1 MKRTLYTDGVEVDES
16 DLDNTENTK
25 IDEILLT
32 RTELGRFGVIEGL
45 SLTVL
50 NNTITV
56 NIGKASFPNGEIVE
70 IDTPLTNVVG
80 ASFDAGI
87 ASFFGLRLAEV
98 TSNPKPHEVD
108 PVTYDTR
115 AEGKVVGEF
124 FIAAEPTADS
134 KEIAKTNAI
143 NAQTIDGNY
152 ILLGELEGTG
162 TGFVIRR
169 NTQLPK
175 TKGGLQPL
183 VGEEAKSGEQLSR
196 LVEIYS
202 NDNNEEFPIHS
213 AQDDFH
219 RSLIGSGQPSPNNPH
234 GMTIEDLGGDKNSL
248 EHIEFEHTNGL
259 IGRDPTSGTNNWFD
273 SGTGSLAFS
282 TADSPT
288 NAVTVG
294 PIVSP
299 DTLLIRGNRFNSGS
313 IPTTTI
319 SFVGKAAGL
328 YYIAAKFGSD
338 STDVTVN
345 AFLKDGPTGIDA
357 LCPTH
362 QGVKEFPNNAFEF
375 SAVSGLNEKK
385 YFIVGLVFWNGS
397 NAFRQMTE
405 AGIIAVPTGGQLSFT
420 PFDSSSP
427 FFVPAG
433 NKTIDLRRYGATS
446 NFNVQR
452 RSLRPDRI
460 TIPLLPQSTFVA
472 HAGNNALSLTGTTG
486 VRAAAAAGVQGPNL
500 FGGDQTILKHLTDFD
515 ANNLFGHRGNRGATQ
530 HAAVFN
536 DESSAAP
543 PTDKPQNYGFQ
554 TNRDKWKQDNLT
566 MTIFKWSDLNNVN
579 GNKTIADGTTA
590 GSGDIEKAGRYA
602 VGRTG
607 YMANFLAR
615 IGNVITSGGAASLN
629 IDLIIGDSITPLFTF
644 NNTDP
649 DGLIKYAA
657 GGPGLVVPGTFA
669 APTTIAI
676 RRTASAP
683 DRFRNLTVTAEYHYE
698 S

>member
-16 DLDNTENTK
+16 DLDNTEDTK

-32 RTELGRFGVIEGL
+32 RTVLGRFGVVEGL

-56 NIGKASFPNGEIVE
+56 GIGKAALVNGEIIE
-70 IDTPLTNVVG
+70 IESPLTNIVG

-87 ASFFGLRLAEV
+87 TSFFGLRLAEV

-115 AEGKVVGEF
+115 ANPKPEGEF
-124 FIAAEPTADS
+124 FIATEPTAES
-134 KEIAKTNAI
+134 KEIAKNNAL

-152 ILLGELEGTG
+152 ILLAELEGTG

-175 TKGGLQPL
+175 TKGGIQPL
-183 VGEEAKSGEQLSR
+183 VGEEAKSGEQLTR
-196 LVEIYS
+196 LVEIYT
-202 NDNNEEFPIHS
+202 NDNNNEFPISS
-213 AQDDFH
+213 AKDEFH

-259 IGRDPTSGTNNWFD
+259 IGRDPSTGTNNWFD
-273 SGTGSLAFS
+273 SGNGSLAFS

-299 DTLLIRGNRFNSGS
+299 TTLLIRGNRFNSGS

-338 STDVTVN
+338 STDVAVD
-345 AFLKDGPTGIDA
+345 AFSKTTIDA

-362 QGVKEFPNNAFEF
+362 QGVVEFPNNAFET
-375 SAVSGLNEKK
+375 SLVSGLSEKK
-385 YFIVGLVFWNGS
+385 YFIIGLVFWNGS
-397 NAFRQMTE
+397 NAFRQIAE
-405 AGIIAVPTGGQLSFT
+405 AGVVTVPTGGQLAFT

-433 NKTIDLRRYGATS
+433 NKTLDLRRYGATA

-472 HAGNNALSLTGTTG
+472 HAGNTALALTGTAG

-500 FGGDQTILKHLTDFD
+500 YGGDQTILKHLTDFD
-515 ANNLFGHRGNRGATQ
+515 ANNLFGHRGNRGSTQ
-530 HAAVFN
+530 HAAVLN

-554 TNRDKWKQDNLT
+554 SNRDKWKQDNLT
-566 MTIFKWSDLNNVN
+566 MTILKWSDLAGIS
-579 GNKTIADGTTA
+579 GNKTLADGVTA
-590 GSGDIEKAGRYA
+590 STGNVEKAARYA
-602 VGRTG
+602 FGRSG
-607 YMANFLAR
+607 FLSNFLAR
-615 IGNVITSGGAASLN
+615 VANNPTAGTLN
-629 IDLIIGDSITPLFTF
+629 IDLITGDTVTPLFTF
-644 NNTDP
+644 TSADP
-649 DGLIKYAA
+649 AETIKYVA
-657 GGPGLVVPGTFA
+657 GPVNFSATFA
-669 APTTIAI
+669 APSTIGI
-676 RRTASAP
+676 RRNASASW
-683 DRFRNLTVTAEYHYE
+683 DGRNLTVTCEYHYE
-698 S
+698 N